1 MKTEILLVT
10 SIYPPQSGGP
20 AIFTARFSNWLIKKN
35 YEVKTITYCV
45 AKEPS
50 SKSVQKI
57 KLRPF
62 RFVSFIKFVIKIGAS
77 SNKNTIILANGAFVE
92 TFIAS
97 LLFRRKYVTKIPGD
111 QVWEISK
118 NKGWT
123 NLNIEEFQSE
133 KLKPIQIIL
142 RALLNLSFKHS
153 KFVITPSSQLQMLA
167 TKWGINTEKINVIY
181 NSVDSEKF
189 GKIHLQKKFDLI
201 TVCRLVPWKG
211 LEELIDYA
219 IKLDLSLLIVGE
231 GPLKNDLFEKASKF
245 QTNINFIG
253 HVRND
258 EIVTLLNQSRVFVL
272 NSEYEATSYALIEAK
287 MCGLPVIARDNSGNS
302 TVVRNGIDG
311 LIYSPSNKVTMGDL
325 ILGLLSDTNMTN
337 NFGVEARK
345 DAIERFNQDTNFQ
358 KILSLMVD
366 E

>member
-1 MKTEILLVT
+1 MNTEILLVT

-20 AIFTARFSNWLIKKN
+20 AIFTARFSNWLVKKN

-50 SKSVQKI
+50 SKSVQQI
-57 KLRPF
+57 KLRPL
-62 RFVSFIKFVIKIGAS
+62 RLVSFIKFVIKIGAS

-142 RALLNLSFKHS
+142 RALLNLSLKHS

-167 TKWGINTEKINVIY
+167 TKWGVKTEKINVIY

-189 GKIHLQKKFDLI
+189 AQIHLQKKFDLI

-219 IKLDLSLLIVGE
+219 IKLDLRLLIVGE

-245 QTNINFIG
+245 QTNIKFIG
-253 HVRND
+253 HVSND

-311 LIYSPSNKVTMGDL
+311 LIYSPSNKVTLGDL
-325 ILGLLSDTNMTN
+325 ILGILSDTNMTH
-337 NFGVEARK
+337 NFGVEARR

-358 KILSLMVD
+358 KILSLIVD

>member
-1 MKTEILLVT
+1 VKTEILLVT

-20 AIFTARFSNWLIKKN
+20 AIFTERFSNWLIKKN

-45 AKEPS
+45 AKESS

-62 RFVSFIKFVIKIGAS
+62 RLFSFLKFILRIGAC
-77 SNKNTIILANGAFVE
+77 SNKNTIILANGAFIE

-123 NLNIEEFQSE
+123 SLNIEEFQSE
-133 KLKPIQIIL
+133 NLNPIQIIL
-142 RALLNLSFKHS
+142 RALLNFSFKYS
-153 KFVITPSSQLQMLA
+153 KFVITPSFQLQTFA
-167 TKWGINTEKINVIY
+167 TLWGINNNKIKLIY

-189 GKIHLQKKFDLI
+189 RKIPLQKKFDLI

-219 IKLDLSLLIVGE
+219 IKLDLRLLIIGE
-231 GPLKNDLFEKASKF
+231 GPLKNVLFEKASNF
-245 QTNINFIG
+245 QTNINFMS
-253 HVRND
+253 HASND

-302 TVVRNGIDG
+302 TVIRNGIDG
-311 LIYSPSNKVTMGDL
+311 LIYSPSNKVTIGDL
-325 ILGLLSDTNMTN
+325 ISGLLSDTKKSQD
-337 NFGVEARK
+337 FGFEARK
-345 DAIERFNQDTNFQ
+345 DAVERFNQEINFQ
-358 KILSLMVD
+358 KILSLIVD

>member
-57 KLRPF
+57 KLRPL
-62 RFVSFIKFVIKIGAS
+62 RLVSFIKFVIKIGAS

-142 RALLNLSFKHS
+142 RALLNLSLKHS
-153 KFVITPSSQLQMLA
+153 KFVITPSSQLQMFA
-167 TKWGINTEKINVIY
+167 TKWGINTKKIKMIY

-201 TVCRLVPWKG
+201 SVCRLVPWKG

-219 IKLDLSLLIVGE
+219 IKLDLRLLIVGE

-253 HVRND
+253 HVNND

-325 ILGLLSDTNMTN
+325 ISGLLSDTKMSHD
-337 NFGVEARK
+337 FGLEARK
-345 DAIERFNQDTNFQ
+345 DAIERFNQETNFQ
-358 KILSLMVD
+358 RILRLMVD

>member
-10 SIYPPQSGGP
+10 SIFPPQDGGP
-20 AIFTARFSNWLIKKN
+20 AIFTERFSNWLIKKN
-35 YEVKTITYCV
+35 YEVKIITYCV
-45 AKEPS
+45 SKELS

-62 RFVSFIKFVIKIGAS
+62 RLVSFFKFIIKIGAS

-92 TFIAS
+92 VFIAS
-97 LLFRRKYVTKIPGD
+97 LIFRRKYVTKIPGD

-123 NLNIEEFQSE
+123 NLNIEEFQNE
-133 KLKPIQIIL
+133 ELKPVQIIL
-142 RALLNLSFKHS
+142 RILLSLSFKHS
-153 KFVITPSSQLQMLA
+153 RFVVTPSSQLQMFA
-167 TKWGINTEKINVIY
+167 IKWGINNKKIKVIY

-189 GKIHLQKKFDLI
+189 RKNNLQKKFDLI

-211 LEELIDYA
+211 LEELIDFA

-231 GPLKNDLFEKASKF
+231 GPLKNDLFEKASKLK
-245 QTNINFIG
+245 TNIHFVG
-253 HVRND
+253 HVSND
-258 EIVTLLNQSRVFVL
+258 EIVTLLNQSKVFVL
-272 NSEYEATSYALIEAK
+272 NSDYEATSYALIEAK
-287 MCGLPVIARDNSGNS
+287 MCGLPVIARDNLGNS

-311 LIYSPSNKVTMGDL
+311 LIYSPSSKVTMGYL
-325 ILGLLSDTNMTN
+325 ISSLLSDTDMTH

-345 DAIERFNQDTNFQ
+345 DAVERFNQETNFQ
-358 KILSLMVD
+358 EILNLMVD